1 MDSTKIIIII
11 VIAIVVIIIIYV
23 AYQFLS
29 GNAAVDTGERVAGD
43 INKWFGERNQ
53 ETKNWF
59 GNKGAFFQ
67 GKEIW
72 KW

>member
-1 MDSTKIIIII
+1 MDKAKIVIVIIVAIIIII
-11 VIAIVVIIIIYV
+11 IIYI

-29 GNAAVDTGERVAGD
+29 GNTTISAAERVSGN
-43 INKWFGERNQ
+43 INKWFGERHK
-53 ETKNWF
+53 EASDWL
-59 GNKGAFFQ
+59 GNKGAWLQ